1 MRIECSSTL
10 TYITGPCSATLQQND
25 KQVVLNEERKKWD
38 EGRMGAA
45 DEQKGG
51 AESITN

>member
-1 MRIECSSTL
+1 MRIECSSTW
-10 TYITGPCSATLQQND
+10 TCITGPCSALQQND